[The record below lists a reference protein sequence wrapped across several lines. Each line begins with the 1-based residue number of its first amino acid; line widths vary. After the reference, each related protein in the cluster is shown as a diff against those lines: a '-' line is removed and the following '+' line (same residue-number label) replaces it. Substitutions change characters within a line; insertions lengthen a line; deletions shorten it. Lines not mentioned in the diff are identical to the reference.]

1 MLIPIQN
8 IYYLL
13 CYAWNKLDESE
24 VVQVDAAAHT
34 SLLNLFA
41 KVLINGTIYLLKKG
55 LDRDYVTREEVLQ
68 RIRGKLLFATSLK
81 RNLLNNAK
89 AACQYDELSHNI
101 IHNRIL
107 KTTMKR
113 LLKADDLDAQF
124 KDELIMLYRRL
135 PPIDELALTNR
146 DFFRVRL
153 HRNNSFYDFLLA
165 ICQIIYEG
173 LLLDEDTGKYK
184 FRDFLRDE
192 NRMNLLFEEFV
203 RNFLK
208 LEQTDYKVSREHI
221 PWALEKAGPQD
232 HYLPQMETDIS
243 LTAKDGHKKIVIDT
257 KYYASGFKTSA
268 KIGPGEKLISSN
280 LYQLYSYLKNLET
293 KSGINQH
300 CEGILLYAAVDETAD
315 YTFSFPGH
323 QLHVKTLNLN
333 QDWKSIDDDLRRM
346 IV

>member
-1 MLIPIQN
+1 MQIPIQN

-41 KVLINGTIYLLKKG
+41 KVLITGTIYLLKKG
-55 LDRDYVTREEVLQ
+55 LDRDYVTQEDVLQ

-81 RNLLNNAK
+81 RNLLNHAK

-101 IHNRIL
+101 LHNRIL

-113 LLKADDLDAQF
+113 LLKVDDLDPTL

-135 PPIDELALTNR
+135 PPIDEVTPTAR
-146 DFFRVRL
+146 DFYKVRL
-153 HRNNSFYDFLLA
+153 HRNNSFYDFVLSV
-165 ICQIIYEG
+165 CQIIYEG
-173 LLLDEDTGKYK
+173 LLLDENTGKYR

-192 NRMNLLFEEFV
+192 NKMNVLFEEFV

-208 LEQTDYKVSREHI
+208 IELTAYDVKPEHI
-221 PWALEKAGPQD
+221 SWALEKVGPYDQ
-232 HYLPQMETDIS
+232 YLPRMETDIS
-243 LTAKDGHKKIVIDT
+243 LTAKDGHRKIIIDT

-268 KIGPGEKLISSN
+268 KMGSGEKLVSN
-280 LYQLYSYLKNLET
+280 HLYQLYSYLKNVEA
-293 KSGINQH
+293 KGGANQY
-300 CEGILLYAAVDETAD
+300 CEGILLYAAVDDSAD
-315 YTFSFPGH
+315 FTFSMPGH
-323 QLHVKTLNLN
+323 QMRIKSLDLN
-333 QDWKSIDDDLRRM
+333 QDWKAIDADLRKL
-346 IV
+346 VA